1 MLVFYIIL
9 VIPYLTYFC
18 SLPCQIKWFN
28 PTLLYAI
35 LKKSCSFFH
44 PKISNF
50 LTVPAFAVPYH
61 FARRIP
67 QIFYFRLAA
76 MIHNIIYCIILF
88 SLIEKYFFSFLP
100 LKIIPLNSPAL
111 MPLLIQLNSFLLT
124 QNGCIFNILGRTP

>member
-61 FARRIP
+61 FAWRIP

-88 SLIEKYFFSFLP
+88 SLIEKYFSPSSQISFSSFGHSTM
-100 LKIIPLNSPAL
+100 N
-111 MPLLIQLNSFLLT
+111 LLIPVLYKKYQYLNKWYYIY
-124 QNGCIFNILGRTP
+124 IF